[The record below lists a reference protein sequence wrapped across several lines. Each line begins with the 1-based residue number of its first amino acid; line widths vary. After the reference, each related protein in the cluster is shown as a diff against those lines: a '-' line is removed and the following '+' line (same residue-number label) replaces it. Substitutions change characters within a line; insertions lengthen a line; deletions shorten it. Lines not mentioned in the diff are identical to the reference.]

1 MFSFAHKHVLIVS
14 PEPWGEV
21 RMSKHHY
28 AEALVHHKAKV
39 TFLEPYDPEAPVV
52 RKTET
57 ITVVNGFKPTPG
69 LRFLPRFLRIHL
81 ALRDAK
87 RLLAVT
93 DAVDVVWSFD
103 NSRLFDLDV
112 FEDAYLIHHCM
123 DANMDFQ
130 LARTVRHAHVN
141 LAVTDEIAERMA
153 KARWRYRLVSNV
165 CKVPHGWAGY
175 KTGQIEVPA
184 ASGKRAFY
192 AGNLA
197 IGYIH
202 WDWLLSLIGA
212 HSEVEFV
219 FAGNADPEGA
229 RPEFKDSAAAGIAQL
244 QAASNVTLLGRIPA
258 RHLPDWYAASDVLL
272 LVYDFE
278 RFGPQVYNSHKLT
291 EYLAS
296 GTPVVATWTKAFEE
310 DDFLPMAET
319 LEELHADFLE
329 ALQLAPETDVFE
341 GERVRYAEY
350 CAYPNLVNVVA
361 RYFERPW
368 LKA

>member
-1 MFSFAHKHVLIVS
+1 MFSFAYKHVLIVS
-14 PEPWGEV
+14 
-21 RMSKHHY
+21 RARKRCASKHHY

-39 TFLEPYDPEAPVV
+39 TFLEPYDPEAPAV

-93 DAVDVVWSFD
+93 GAVDVVWSFD

-219 FAGNADPEGA
+219 FAGMPILKVRARNSRLRPQPELRDC
-229 RPEFKDSAAAGIAQL
+229 RPHPTSL
-244 QAASNVTLLGRIPA
+244 YWAASR
-258 RHLPDWYAASDVLL
+258 R
-272 LVYDFE
+272 
-278 RFGPQVYNSHKLT
+278 
-291 EYLAS
+291 
-296 GTPVVATWTKAFEE
+296 ATCPIGMR
-310 DDFLPMAET
+310 LPMCCCWSTILSA
-319 LEELHADFLE
+319 
-329 ALQLAPETDVFE
+329 
-341 GERVRYAEY
+341 GVRRSTTPTNS
-350 CAYPNLVNVVA
+350 PNIWPAA
-361 RYFERPW
+361 RLWWPRGPKRLKRTTSCPW
-368 LKA
+368 PKRWRNCTPISWKHSS